1 MLHVTPLSAGEFC
14 ASIEK
19 ALEMAIKEAIDLEE
33 CISRI
38 RKTIRGLPEG
48 SLIVSDQGSRVTFF
62 SVVAGKQRYL
72 SKKDDRIYS
81 LARRRYLTT
90 LLEILMLL
98 KSNRKSDVIKR
109 KKLIQRLQ
117 QFIRVCER
125 GHLEV
130 ARIILTRKQY
140 KWFCGAF
147 RQKEID
153 EQEALKT
160 AKGLPVR
167 SKSEKDIINS
177 LDDYAVPLHYE
188 EQLIVFVK
196 PLVEKLRDSLI
207 KRGDL
212 RGNLYTYHNRQIY
225 WNVPRGLEWMN
236 EVGSIWKTYDARK
249 GTITMFNDIK
259 IIFADGTLFLQE
271 HEGMMDNF
279 YYRCNASERASILK
293 YLGVV
298 DKEHFLETY
307 EHDIDSPEKR
317 KEIIEREILPRLWF

>member
-1 MLHVTPLSAGEFC
+1 MLHVTSLSAGEFC

-19 ALEMAIKEAIDLEE
+19 ALEMAIKESIDIEGS
-33 CISRI
+33 INRI
-38 RKTIRGLPEG
+38 KKIIRGLPEG
-48 SLIVSDQGSRVTFF
+48 SLIVSDQESRVTFF
-62 SVVAGKQRYL
+62 SVVDGKQRYL
-72 SKKDDRIYS
+72 SKKDERIYS

-90 LLEILMLL
+90 LLEILTLL
-98 KSNRKSDVIKR
+98 KSNRKMDIEKR
-109 KKLIQRLQ
+109 KKLIKRLQ
-117 QFIRVCER
+117 QFIRACER

-140 KWFCGAF
+140 QWFSGVF

-153 EQEALKT
+153 EKEAIKT

-188 EQLIVFVK
+188 EQQIIFVK
-196 PLVEKLRDSLI
+196 PLVDKLRDSLI

-212 RGNLYTYHNRQIY
+212 RGNLYTYYNRQIY
-225 WNVPRGLEWMN
+225 WNIPRELEWMN
-236 EVGSIWKTYDARK
+236 APGSIWKTYDARK
-249 GTITMFNDIK
+249 GTITMYNDIK
-259 IIFADGTLFLQE
+259 TIFADGTLFLHE
-271 HEGMMDNF
+271 HEGMMHDF
-279 YYRCNASERASILK
+279 HYRCNASERASILK
-293 YLGVV
+293 YVGVV

-317 KEIIEREILPRLWF
+317 ENIIERKILPHIWF